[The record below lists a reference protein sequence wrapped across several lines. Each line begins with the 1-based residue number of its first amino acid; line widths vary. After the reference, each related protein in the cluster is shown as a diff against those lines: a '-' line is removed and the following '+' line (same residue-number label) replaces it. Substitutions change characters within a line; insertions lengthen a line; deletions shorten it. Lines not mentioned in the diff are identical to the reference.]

1 MGHGGNVIDELMT
14 DHREV
19 EELFGK
25 IEALP
30 SGDKK
35 RKVYAEQAVMELVRH
50 SVAEEMYLYPA
61 VREHVAGGDALA
73 DKELEDHAEAEQLMK
88 DLEGC
93 EADDPEFDRLMTRL
107 MAEIRAHVADEEG
120 NLFVRLRA
128 SCPRGAGPA
137 GRQGAAGEEGRADPA
152 APGRAGPPALP
163 TRCWRREPV
172 WWTGCA
178 TRSRGAARRT
188 DTAVTEASVR
198 RTASRREFRR
208 EGPSPRVGGPRR
220 CPGCSCSNP
229 LVSKATRRANCA
241 LLDGR

>member
-120 NLFVRLRA
+120 TS
-128 SCPRGAGPA
+128 SCGCGPPVPPRRWTSWATRC
-137 GRQGAAGEEGRADPA
+137 GRRRRSRR
-152 APGRAGPPALP
+152 PGRTRPRRTTRRP

-198 RTASRREFRR
+198 RTAFRREFRR
-208 EGPSPRVGGPRR
+208 EGPSPRVGALADSPVLTR
-220 CPGCSCSNP
+220 P
-229 LVSKATRRANCA
+229 LVKSR
-241 LLDGR
+241 